1 MTVILIIETSTEV
14 CSVALTVDG
23 VLIDLKESKE
33 GQNHAR
39 LVTVFAEE
47 LLSRNNIKPDELSAV
62 AVSKGPGSYTGLRI
76 GVSTAKGIC
85 FARRIPLIAIGT
97 LEAMT
102 QHIILN
108 RKYYKIPEDKPT
120 LFCPMI
126 DARRME
132 VFSMLYDEDGS
143 VLKPISAEIIDE
155 TFLSEEIA
163 ANQVVFFGNGAEKC
177 RQTLQLPN
185 ALFIREIDASAKFM
199 CQLAWKLYT
208 TNKFEDVAYFE
219 PFYLKDFVATVSK
232 KNLPG

>member
-1 MTVILIIETSTEV
+1 MAVILIIETSTEV

-23 VLIDLKESKE
+23 KLIDLAESKE

-39 LVTVFAEE
+39 QVTVFAQE
-47 LLSRNNIKPDELSAV
+47 LMARNNIKPEGLAAV

-85 FARRIPLIAIGT
+85 YARNIPLIAIGT

-102 QHIILN
+102 MHVMHN
-108 RKYYKIPEDKPT
+108 RTNYNIPENKPT

-132 VFSMLYDEDGS
+132 VYSMLFDDDGS
-143 VLKPISAEIIDE
+143 VLSPISATIVDE
-155 TFLSEEIA
+155 NFMAEELTQK
-163 ANQVVFFGNGAEKC
+163 QVVFFGNGSEKC
-177 RQTLQLPN
+177 RTVLISN
-185 ALFIREIDASAKFM
+185 NTLFISHLDASAKYM
-199 CQLAWKLYT
+199 CELAWQLY
-208 TNKFEDVAYFE
+208 NKKQFEDVAYFE
-219 PFYLKDFVATVSK
+219 PFYLKDFIATVSK